1 MGNLM
6 LWGTGQVGRGHDNQR
21 AHLEE
26 RQSNF
31 PDQGQNLCPLHY
43 RALTEY
49 RNAPVEDKKSAIVTS
64 VPRTVSKIMV
74 FYSDGT
80 FEER

>member
-1 MGNLM
+1 M

-49 RNAPVEDKKSAIVTS
+49 RVQSLNCCTFRE
-64 VPRTVSKIMV
+64 V
-74 FYSDGT
+74 FVRF
-80 FEER
+80 FEKPFRI